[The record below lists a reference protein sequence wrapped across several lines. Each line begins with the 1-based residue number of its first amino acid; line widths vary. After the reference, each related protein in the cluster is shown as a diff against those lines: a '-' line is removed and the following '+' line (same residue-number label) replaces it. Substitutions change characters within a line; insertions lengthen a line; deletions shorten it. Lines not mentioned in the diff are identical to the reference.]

1 MVIQKKP
8 RVKREVYHLLPIIF
22 ASWKKKEKKSLD
34 KAWWQRPERTEVL
47 SFWGRLTFTCSMSIF
62 WTFTSNEVV
71 KASDEKQDESAK
83 TACLLINLPSSVLTT
98 RPSFAVSNYTG
109 LNEQWPFTVNQT
121 VVNHWALLPKP
132 GVGNQKPTSCCSD
145 MKRTTLTVILL
156 QEDFPLLILIW
167 VGLSKTLHFYK
178 SFTLQAVIYLWY
190 IFSISLCPKLV
201 STLSD

>member
-47 SFWGRLTFTCSMSIF
+47 SFWGRLTFTCSMNIF
-62 WTFTSNEVV
+62 WIFTSNEVV
-71 KASDEKQDESAK
+71 KASDEKQDESTQ

-109 LNEQWPFTVNQT
+109 LNEQRPFTVNQT

-167 VGLSKTLHFYK
+167 VGLSKTLRFYEFYPTGSYLSLVHF
-178 SFTLQAVIYLWY
+178 SPI
-190 IFSISLCPKLV
+190 LCAPN
-201 STLSD
+201 

>member
-47 SFWGRLTFTCSMSIF
+47 SFWGRLTFTCSMNIF
-62 WTFTSNEVV
+62 WIFTSNEVV
-71 KASDEKQDESAK
+71 KASDEKQDESAQ

-109 LNEQWPFTVNQT
+109 LNEQRPFTVNQT

-167 VGLSKTLHFYK
+167 VGLSKTLRFYEFYPTGSYLSLVHF
-178 SFTLQAVIYLWY
+178 SPI
-190 IFSISLCPKLV
+190 LCAPN
-201 STLSD
+201 